1 MSWRVNWTKSAIEE
15 TKRLDRRTRERIFR
29 TVERFAESMRGDI
42 RRIQDRESELA
53 LRVGKWRA
61 FFEYVHEERGAGY
74 PYIASPT
81 EGRRLSYKK

>member
-53 LRVGKWRA
+53 LRVGKWRV
-61 FFEYVHEERGAGY
+61 FYEYVHEEKVIRILRVRPRGGA
-74 PYIASPT
+74 
-81 EGRRLSYKK
+81 YKK